1 MAADRRRHAEGL
13 DVDRHPVSVLL
24 DSNFLFIP
32 LKFSVD
38 IFDELRR
45 LLGENMKCLVTRP
58 VLDELDLLRLRAK
71 PGFLKE
77 ISFARKMAEKC
88 DVFED
93 SLRAGETVDQS
104 LVRIATEQG
113 FNVATNDAELRK
125 DLKKEGV
132 SVIFLRQRAF
142 LEVDGVIR

>member
-1 MAADRRRHAEGL
+1 VAADRRRHAEGL
-13 DVDRHPVSVLL
+13 DLDRPPVVVLL

-32 LKFSVD
+32 LKFGVD
-38 IFDELRR
+38 IFEELRR
-45 LLGENMKCLVTRP
+45 LLGENIKCLVTGP
-58 VLDELDLLRLRAK
+58 VLKELDLLRLGAK

-104 LVRIATEQG
+104 LVRVAIEQG

-125 DLKKEGV
+125 ALKKEGV
-132 SVIFLRQRAF
+132 SVVFLRQRAF

>member
-1 MAADRRRHAEGL
+1 VAADRRRYAEGL
-13 DVDRHPVSVLL
+13 DLDRHPAGVLL

-32 LKFSVD
+32 LRFGVD

-45 LLGENMKCLVTRP
+45 LLGENVKCLVTRP
-58 VLDELDLLRLRAK
+58 VLTELDLLRRGAK

-77 ISFARKMAEKC
+77 IGFARKMAEKC

-93 SLRAGETVDQS
+93 SLRIGETVDQS
-104 LVRIATEQG
+104 LVRVAIEQG

-125 DLKKEGV
+125 TLKKASV
-132 SVIFLRQRAF
+132 SVVFLRQRAF

>member
-1 MAADRRRHAEGL
+1 M
-13 DVDRHPVSVLL
+13 DRHPAAVLL

-32 LKFSVD
+32 LRFGVD
-38 IFDELRR
+38 IFEELRR
-45 LLGENMKCLVTRP
+45 LLGENIKCLVTRP
-58 VLDELDLLRLRAK
+58 VLKELDLLRLGAK

-93 SLRAGETVDQS
+93 SLRDGETVDQS
-104 LVRIATEQG
+104 LVRVASEQG

-125 DLKKEGV
+125 ALKKEGV
-132 SVIFLRQRAF
+132 SIVFLRQRAF
-142 LEVDGVIR
+142 LEVDGVIH